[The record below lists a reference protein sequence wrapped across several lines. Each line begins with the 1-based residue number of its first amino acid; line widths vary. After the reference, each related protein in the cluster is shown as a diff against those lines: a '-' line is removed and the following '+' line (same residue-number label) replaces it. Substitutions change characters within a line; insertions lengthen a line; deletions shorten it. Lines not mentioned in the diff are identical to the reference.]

1 MMPIFSKG
9 VPRWAL
15 LASALAI
22 FALVPPG
29 AWGQGPNL
37 CLWRHL
43 FQLSACPACGSTR
56 ALAAFFHGHFAQ
68 ALGFNRNVIV
78 TAPLLV
84 GLLLD
89 DLRRA
94 VERRVGSRRVEKSR
108 S

>member
-1 MMPIFSKG
+1 MMPIFSKD

-15 LASALAI
+15 LGSALVL
-22 FALVPPG
+22 FALVPPE
-29 AWGQGPNL
+29 ALAHGPDL

-43 FQLSACPACGSTR
+43 FRLSACPACGSTR

-68 ALGFNRNVIV
+68 ALGFNRNVIA
-78 TAPLLV
+78 TAPLLI

-89 DLRRA
+89 DLRKA
-94 VERRVGSRRVEKSR
+94 VERRVESRRVEKPR